1 MILSCPTCRQ
11 LSRHPPHQMLGRW
24 AICPHCGGEIDWRER
39 AAIAERFG
47 LNDDLYP
54 LPNDTEENDR

>member
-24 AICPHCGGEIDWRER
+24 AICPYCGGEIDWRER
-39 AAIAERFG
+39 PAIPERNG
-47 LNDDLYP
+47 PNEDLYP
-54 LPNDTEENDR
+54 LPNDTEDNDR

>member
-39 AAIAERFG
+39 AAIAERTG
-47 LNDDLYP
+47 PNDDLYP

>member
-1 MILSCPTCRQ
+1 VILSCPTCRQ

-39 AAIAERFG
+39 TPVGDTSTPNEFP
-47 LNDDLYP
+47 LPDDLQ
-54 LPNDTEENDR
+54 ENER

>member
-39 AAIAERFG
+39 AAIAERTG
-47 LNDDLYP
+47 PNDDLYP
-54 LPNDTEENDR
+54 LPNDTEDNDR